1 MDNLLYIVLSKLF
14 DKIFSFIFY
23 IKYFFKKDEINKDKK
38 EDKKENK
45 NENLCKKISFKYPS
59 EFFCTICINTLNEE
73 NDVFFGK
80 MCLKFSCNHY
90 MHFKCLYEYLII
102 NSKRNC
108 PLCRTKIT
116 IVDDNIKDF
125 KLFLSYCEI
134 QKYRN
139 NLNF

>member
-23 IKYFFKKDEINKDKK
+23 YIKCFFKKDEINK
-38 EDKKENK
+38 DKKENK

-90 MHFKCLYEYLII
+90 MHFK
-102 NSKRNC
+102 
-108 PLCRTKIT
+108 
-116 IVDDNIKDF
+116 
-125 KLFLSYCEI
+125 
-134 QKYRN
+134 
-139 NLNF
+139 